1 MIIESNAA
9 NLSTGLSP
17 VTTMRIVYDEDLP
30 SGSSSLQEN
39 PQNRLAKWLGVLPQ
53 IVLASSLVLTT
64 PSLSL
69 PNLPI
74 SAPTRLPN
82 FDHLEYRGIER
93 NRHISLHE
101 ARKMALQAHRE
112 FEEGLQKDRMLEARL
127 ISLTQDENEV

>member
-1 MIIESNAA
+1 MIESIAA
-9 NLSTGLSP
+9 NLSAGLSP

-69 PNLPI
+69 PNLTI

-93 NRHISLHE
+93 IRHITLRE
-101 ARKMALQAHRE
+101 AQDGITSASRIRRGTPERPYAGGSVDKSNTGRK
-112 FEEGLQKDRMLEARL
+112 
-127 ISLTQDENEV
+127 